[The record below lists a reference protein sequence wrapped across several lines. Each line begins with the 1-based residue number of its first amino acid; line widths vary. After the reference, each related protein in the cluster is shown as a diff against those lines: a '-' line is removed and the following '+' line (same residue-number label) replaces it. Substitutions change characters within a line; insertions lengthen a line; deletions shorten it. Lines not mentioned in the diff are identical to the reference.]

1 MTTERLR
8 DLLEERV
15 SDVEADDL
23 SARAWARAD
32 GVRRRRRIAVVG
44 TAAAAVLVVAG
55 GVAVLDDRP
64 SATNVPTGR
73 PTSSA
78 HADDGPPGT
87 GSPRRRARRSPGDFR
102 GAPFWWAPAAEED
115 ARLPV
120 LAVPGLPDQLSMA
133 DEDPVTTPPDRVD
146 AVFATGKQ
154 RYRLLSNDRLLS
166 VDLSDRLG
174 PVADAGGNA
183 LSPLTSDSLSPDGTR
198 VLFVQPEGLEVW
210 DLPTN
215 TWESF
220 PMSVEEAE
228 QAAWSIDG
236 HLGVEQYSGRPDPW
250 ERGDHQASSIVAG
263 PVGEGAELDWME
275 GTGAPATGE
284 PVEVANPDFLAV
296 GTPAAPEL
304 LAFGMGRNKLC
315 CAPMAWFSHEFLLF
329 GASSSDGAYRVLA
342 WRIGTPDLY
351 RVSEYTD
358 IVRPGFV
365 ASWAEDAFR

>member
-8 DLLEERV
+8 DLMEERV

-32 GVRRRRRIAVVG
+32 GVRRRRRFAVVG
-44 TAAAAVLVVAG
+44 TAAAAVLVLAG

-64 SATNVPTGR
+64 SATNVPTDR
-73 PTSSA
+73 PTSSLTPTTV
-78 HADDGPPGT
+78 PPEPA
-87 GSPRRRARRSPGDFR
+87 SAAPRASFAGEFR
-102 GAPFWWAPAAEED
+102 GAPFWWAPPAEQD
-115 ARLPV
+115 SRLPW

-133 DEDPVTTPPDRVD
+133 DADPVTTPPDRVD

-154 RYRLLSNDRLLS
+154 RYRLLSHDRLQS

-174 PVADAGGNA
+174 PVADSGGNA
-183 LSPLTSDSLSPDGTR
+183 LSPLTSDSLSQDGTR

-228 QAAWSIDG
+228 QAAWSMDG
-236 HLGVEQYSGRPDPW
+236 HLGVEEYSGRPDPW
-250 ERGDHQASSIVAG
+250 DRGDHQGSSIVAG

-275 GTGAPATGE
+275 GTGAPVTDGSQ
-284 PVEVANPDFLAV
+284 VANPDFLAV

-304 LAFGMGRNKLC
+304 LAFSTGRNKLC
-315 CAPMAWFSHEFLLF
+315 CPPMAWFSHDFLLF
-329 GASSSDGAYRVLA
+329 AASSSDGAYRVLA

-351 RVSEYTD
+351 RVSEYAD

>member
-23 SARAWARAD
+23 SARAWARAG
-32 GVRRRRRIAVVG
+32 GVRRRRRTLVVG
-44 TAAAAVLVVAG
+44 TGVAAVLVVAG

-64 SATNVPTGR
+64 SATNVPTG
-73 PTSSA
+73 PPPSSA
-78 HADDGPPGT
+78 TSTTVPPEPQ
-87 GSPRRRARRSPGDFR
+87 SEEPRATLAGEFR
-102 GAPFWWAPAAEED
+102 GAPFWWAPPAERDVE
-115 ARLPV
+115 LPV
-120 LAVPGLPDQLSMA
+120 LQVPGLPAQLSMA
-133 DEDPVTTPPDRVD
+133 DADPVTRPPERVD

-154 RYRLLSNDRLLS
+154 RYRLLSHDRLQS

-174 PVADAGGNA
+174 PVADAGGNL
-183 LSPLTSDSLSPDGTR
+183 LSPLTPDSLSPDGTQ
-198 VLFVQPEGLEVW
+198 VLFVQPAGLEVW

-215 TWESF
+215 TWDSF
-220 PMSVEEAE
+220 PMTVEDAE

-236 HLGVEQYSGRPDPW
+236 HIGVEQYSGRTDPW
-250 ERGDHQASSIVAG
+250 ERGDHQGSSIVAG

-275 GTGAPATGE
+275 GTGAPVTDSTQ
-284 PVEVANPDFLAV
+284 VANPDFLAV

-304 LAFGMGRNKLC
+304 LAFSTGRNKLC
-315 CAPMAWFSHEFLLF
+315 CPPIAWFSHDFLLF
-329 GASSSDGAYRVLA
+329 AASSSDGAHRVLA

-358 IVRPGFV
+358 IGRPGLV

>member
-15 SDVEADDL
+15 SGVEAEDL

-32 GVRRRRRIAVVG
+32 GVRRRRRIG
-44 TAAAAVLVVAG
+44 RRRHRRG
-55 GVAVLDDRP
+55 GRARGGRRVAVLDDRP

-73 PTSSA
+73 PTSSLTPTTV
-78 HADDGPPGT
+78 PPEPASAT
-87 GSPRRRARRSPGDFR
+87 PRASFAGEFR
-102 GAPFWWAPAAEED
+102 GAPFWWAPPAKED
-115 ARLPV
+115 ARAPV

-133 DEDPVTTPPDRVD
+133 DEDPVTTPPARVD

-154 RYRLLSNDRLLS
+154 RYRLLSHDRLLS

-183 LSPLTSDSLSPDGTR
+183 LSPLTSDSLSQDGTR

-228 QAAWSIDG
+228 QAAWSMDG
-236 HLGVEQYSGRPDPW
+236 HLGMEQYSGRPDPW
-250 ERGDHQASSIVAG
+250 DRGDHQASSIVAG
-263 PVGEGAELDWME
+263 PVGGGRGAGLD
-275 GTGAPATGE
+275 GG
-284 PVEVANPDFLAV
+284 
-296 GTPAAPEL
+296 
-304 LAFGMGRNKLC
+304 
-315 CAPMAWFSHEFLLF
+315 
-329 GASSSDGAYRVLA
+329 
-342 WRIGTPDLY
+342 DLG
-351 RVSEYTD
+351 
-358 IVRPGFV
+358 PGGH
-365 ASWAEDAFR
+365 

>member
-23 SARAWARAD
+23 SARAWARAV
-32 GVRRRRRIAVVG
+32 GVRRRRRFAVVG
-44 TAAAAVLVVAG
+44 NAAAAVLVVAG
-55 GVAVLDDRP
+55 GVAVLDDRSP
-64 SATNVPTGR
+64 VTNVPTDR
-73 PTSSA
+73 PTTPATTTTVPPEPESA
-78 HADDGPPGT
+78 GP
-87 GSPRRRARRSPGDFR
+87 RATLAGEFR
-102 GAPFWWAPAAEED
+102 GAPFWWGPPAEED

-120 LAVPGLPDQLSMA
+120 LAVPGLPDGLSMA

-154 RYRLLSNDRLLS
+154 RYRVLSDDRLLS
-166 VDLSDRLG
+166 VDLSDRLA

-183 LSPLTSDSLSPDGTR
+183 LSPLTADSLSPDGSR
-198 VLFVQPEGLEVW
+198 VLFVQPDGLEVW

-236 HLGVEQYSGRPDPW
+236 HLGVEQYSGRADPW
-250 ERGDHQASSIVAG
+250 DRGDHQASAIVAG
-263 PVGEGAELDWME
+263 PVGEGAELEWME
-275 GTGAPATGE
+275 GTEAPTTGD
-284 PVEVANPDFLAV
+284 PGQFANPEFLAV

-315 CAPMAWFSHEFLLF
+315 CSPMGWFSHDFLLF
-329 GASSSDGAYRVLA
+329 GTSSTDGTHRVLA

-358 IVRPGFV
+358 IERPGFV
-365 ASWAEDAFR
+365 ASWAEEAFR